1 MPVNLDSHFVFN
13 MNILNVQI
21 FFSHTAGTYEM
32 YENLYHMN
40 PLYSMLSVYSI
51 LQISTW

>member
-32 YENLYHMN
+32 YENLYHMKF
-40 PLYSMLSVYSI
+40 PAVQYALS
-51 LQISTW
+51 LQYFAD